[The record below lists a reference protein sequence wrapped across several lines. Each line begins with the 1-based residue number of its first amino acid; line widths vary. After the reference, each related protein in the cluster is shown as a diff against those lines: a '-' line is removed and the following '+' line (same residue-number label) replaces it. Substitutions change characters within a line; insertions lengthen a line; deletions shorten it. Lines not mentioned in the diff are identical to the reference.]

1 METDVLIIG
10 AGPAGL
16 HAAYEMAANGVQT
29 IIVDESFSP
38 GGQLKQQ
45 TQYLNNLPRQFE
57 TQRGINL
64 VETLTHRL
72 HSLPVTMLYKHTMIG
87 AYKDGSIGVSNGE
100 STFPIKAKKVIVTT
114 GAAEEAS
121 LFPGWTQPGVMT
133 VGAAQ
138 ILLNRERVLPGK
150 NAVILGYNFFSL
162 EVALQLKECGVN
174 ILGIVE
180 KNNSLDSESWER
192 LRSEIPLFLNSSI
205 TRAMGRGEVEKVFIN
220 HNGVEKEWETDLICI
235 GNGLSPIL
243 EPFEILDCSF
253 IYKEKLGGLLPR
265 YDSNLRTENS
275 SVYVAGNAAGITCMG
290 GILLTAEIAAV
301 DVLVCLGVLDG
312 EEAAK
317 KSTYLWKELLR
328 IETQTDSE
336 VFYARVAS
344 IQEFHDKNNIP
355 LPTSFHAILE
365 EC

>member
-16 HAAYEMAANGVQT
+16 NSAYEIASNGVQT
-29 IIVDESFSP
+29 VIVDESFFP

-45 TQYLNNLPRQFE
+45 TQYFNNLPRQFE
-57 TQRGINL
+57 AQRGITL
-64 VETLTHRL
+64 AETLANRL
-72 HSLPVTMLYKHTMIG
+72 HSLPVTMLHKHTMIG
-87 AYKDGSIGVSNGE
+87 VYKDGSIGVSNGE

-114 GAAEEAS
+114 GAAEETC
-121 LFPGWTQPGVMT
+121 LFPGWTLPGVMT

-138 ILLNRERVLPGK
+138 ILMNRERVLPGK
-150 NAVILGYNFFSL
+150 NAIILGCNSFSQ
-162 EVALQLKECGVN
+162 EVAQQLKDCGVN
-174 ILGIVE
+174 ILGIIE
-180 KNNSLDSESWER
+180 KNTSLGRESRER
-192 LRSEIPLFLNSSI
+192 LHSDIPLLLNSYI

-220 HNGVEKEWETDLICI
+220 HNGSEQEWRADLICI

-253 IYKEKLGGLLPR
+253 TNKEKLGGLLPG
-265 YDSNLRTENS
+265 YDSNFKTENS

-290 GILLTAEIAAV
+290 GVLLTAEIAAA
-301 DVLVCLGVLDG
+301 DVLRHLGVLNRED
-312 EEAAK
+312 AARQT
-317 KSTYLWKELLR
+317 TYLWKELLR

-344 IQEFHDKNNIP
+344 IQEFHEKNNIP